1 MKNRNSTNK
10 IIIVLGP
17 INWGEMRRAEA
28 GNDKKGVTFHPHFTP
43 PPASLRWDFCVT
55 TKGSSEYMNMKASL

>member
-43 PPASLRWDFCVT
+43 PCLPPLGFLRDD
-55 TKGSSEYMNMKASL
+55 KG